1 VNFIFVIEK
10 SSDIFFYKVQISTNY
25 KKIMLKFAVF
35 SIALSRPATILP
47 VVGEITRIKTFNFRI
62 KLGNV
67 QWSVAYNTCIF
78 L

>member
-1 VNFIFVIEK
+1 
-10 SSDIFFYKVQISTNY
+10 
-25 KKIMLKFAVF
+25 MLKFAVF